1 MKINVLENF
10 GDTEMMEED
19 EALTHATLID
29 NSSVSP

>member
-1 MKINVLENF
+1 MDFVNF
-10 GDTEMMEED
+10 GDTQMMEED